1 MTDPLPMF
9 SAITNFRN
17 YTPQNCR
24 KDSFQKT
31 KIPCK
36 KTKIS
41 RKNPQENQEFLQG
54 FFSPAGIS
62 SDLQGLG
69 AIRAPNMRGLRA
81 IPTPSWGV
89 LGSSRLQEGESW
101 AHFHSTLVAMGIMLG
116 DLGQHVGLGHPHS
129 LFSFSFS
136 LAPTSL
142 HSICSPFSLAL
153 SCHSHDLLTS

>member
-1 MTDPLPMF
+1 MPQGLPQGF
-9 SAITNFRN
+9 PPENQDFLQEN
-17 YTPQNCR
+17 Q
-24 KDSFQKT
+24 DFL
-31 KIPCK
+31 
-36 KTKIS
+36 
-41 RKNPQENQEFLQG
+41 QENQEG
-54 FFSPAGIS
+54 FFFLAGSS
-62 SDLQGLG
+62 SDLKGLG
-69 AIRAPNMRGLRA
+69 AIWAPKMRGLRA

-142 HSICSPFSLAL
+142 HSICSPLSLAL